1 MQFKL
6 PSLLA
11 GVFLAAAL
19 LIGCGGKAK
28 DPTFES
34 AEYKSSKAEVTSR
47 YVASYDAKQAVKTMK
62 EVKGKRVFVP
72 LFQVEF
78 INSSSASSSSYS
90 ISSGNSSSVKVS
102 YKLTGVDT
110 ANFIA
115 IVNNLYN
122 EFVGELKTAGYDVI
136 SKEELLAT
144 PQYQQQMKL
153 GEKSNPIQLASRLEG
168 NNYAL
173 VVAPTGMGVVY
184 FNGFAVAPSAVK
196 TVWKALSGSMP
207 DAMTAA
213 LADSLKATPVLA
225 QYVVGF
231 ATLNDKHVKGSGNS
245 QVSAAFNFTIAAA
258 HSKVAF
264 VGEKGIVKNGKNK
277 NRWML
282 NGINGSAQLS
292 KPIFGSKGWATGTR
306 DITST
311 GTKIGEG
318 VGAALSTLAALS
330 GSGGGS
336 TNSSKTRV
344 YALDVNQDL
353 YVARAQENLAYA
365 QQMLV
370 YGLTHDGI
378 QQYKAK

>member
-1 MQFKL
+1 MQFKIL
-6 PSLLA
+6 S
-11 GVFLAAAL
+11 GVVLAAAL
-19 LIGCGGKAK
+19 LIGCGGGKK

-34 AEYKSSKAEVTSR
+34 SEFKSNKGTVTSR

-78 INSSSASSSSYS
+78 VNQSSASSSSYS
-90 ISSGNSSSVKVS
+90 ISSGNSSSVKVT
-102 YKLTGVDT
+102 YKLMGVDT
-110 ANFIA
+110 ASYIA
-115 IVNNLYN
+115 IVDKLYAD
-122 EFVGELKTAGYDVI
+122 FVTELQAAGYDVV

-144 PQYQQQMKL
+144 PQYQALKQR
-153 GEKSNPIQLASRLEG
+153 GEKSNPIDLASRLEG
-168 NNYAL
+168 GNRAL
-173 VVAPTGMGVVY
+173 VVAPTGMGVAY
-184 FNGFAVAPSAVK
+184 FPTFAQPPSVTK
-196 TVWKALSGSMP
+196 TLWKALSGDLP
-207 DAMTAA
+207 DAMAAA

-231 ATLNDKHVKGSGNS
+231 ASLSDTKVKGSGNTG
-245 QVSAAFNFTIAAA
+245 VSAEYRFTIAAA

-264 VGEKGIVKNGKNK
+264 VGEKGMVKSAKNK
-277 NRWML
+277 SRWSL

-292 KPIFGSKGWATGTR
+292 KPVFGSNGWVVGRR

-311 GTKIGEG
+311 GTKLAEG
-318 VGAALSTLAALS
+318 LGSALSVLAAAS
-330 GSGGGS
+330 GGGGGS

-344 YALDVNQDL
+344 YALDVNQEA

-370 YGLTHDGI
+370 YGITHDGL
-378 QQYKAK
+378 QQAKNK